1 LGALGDSVWFVL
13 VKFVIEKK
21 THNHSLGTGLVARPV
36 QKKNLPRAH
45 ASPLIDFFIRC
56 LYLGPSNDNG
66 CEDLHVFAHALVF
79 ALAHRHLNV
88 DTLRHDNIDA
98 LQQCY
103 AHGTAYE

>member
-1 LGALGDSVWFVL
+1 M
-13 VKFVIEKK
+13 
-21 THNHSLGTGLVARPV
+21 

-79 ALAHRHLNV
+79 ALAHRNLNV

-103 AHGTAYE
+103 AHGTACVDTLRHDNIDALQQCYAHGTAYE